1 MSDVVTEEAVR
12 QDAPEP
18 PRRRGP
24 LPPVLY
30 PILAAAFGVL
40 LVWAAS
46 RIFLAVTELDEVDL
60 GFATIKGKYV
70 TAVIALFLALNIL
83 VGAALVAYGRRVRGR
98 PASWPL
104 LVCAGVVL
112 VAGGVTAV
120 ALGNEEEAPGGPP
133 PFAASIS
140 ASGLQFS
147 TGELD
152 LPADAPVDLTF
163 DNQDDGVQHNVA
175 IYTDES
181 ASQPLFKG
189 ELVTGVASVVYS
201 FTAPPPGS
209 YYFHCDVHPTMNGS
223 VVTAEA
229 PPGGGGG
236 PGGGPSGGPS
246 GGPGSNTVSLVAQGI
261 AFDTTELTVASGGPV
276 TIDFDNQDANT
287 PHNVS
292 VYADE
297 EGTQS
302 IFLGDLVTGPATAEY
317 TFDAP
322 PPGSYFFRCDV
333 HPDQMKGT
341 LTVT

>member
-1 MSDVVTEEAVR
+1 
-12 QDAPEP
+12 
-18 PRRRGP
+18 
-24 LPPVLY
+24 
-30 PILAAAFGVL
+30 
-40 LVWAAS
+40 
-46 RIFLAVTELDEVDL
+46 VTELDEVDL
-60 GFATIKGKYV
+60 GFATIKGKYL

-104 LVCAGVVL
+104 LVCAAVVL
-112 VAGGVTAV
+112 VGGGVTAV
-120 ALGNEEEAPGGPP
+120 ALGNEEEAPGGQP

-140 ASGLQFS
+140 ASGLAFS

-189 ELVTGVASVVYS
+189 QLVTGVASVVYS
-201 FTAPPPGS
+201 FTAPPAGT

-223 VVTAEA
+223 VVTAA
-229 PPGGGGG
+229 TPAGGGGE

-246 GGPGSNTVSLVAQGI
+246 GGPGENTVALVAQGI
-261 AFDTTELTVASGGPV
+261 AFDKTDLTVASGGPV

-297 EGTQS
+297 AGTQS
-302 IFLGDLVTGPATAEY
+302 IFAGDLVTGPAKAEY

-333 HPDQMKGT
+333 HPDQMHGT

>member
-1 MSDVVTEEAVR
+1 MSDLMTEEDVR

-30 PILAAAFGVL
+30 PILAAGFGVL
-40 LVWAAS
+40 LVWSAS

-60 GFATIKGKYV
+60 GFATIKGKYL

-83 VGAALVAYGRRVRGR
+83 VGAALVAHGRRVRGR

-104 LVCAGVVL
+104 LVCAAVVL

-120 ALGNEEEAPGGPP
+120 ALGNEEEAPGGLP
-133 PFAASIS
+133 PFAAAIS

-201 FTAPPPGS
+201 FTAPPPGT
-209 YYFHCDVHPTMNGS
+209 YYFHCDVHPTMNGK

-229 PPGGGGG
+229 PPGGGPGEG
-236 PGGGPSGGPS
+236 PTGGPSGGPS
-246 GGPGSNTVSLVAQGI
+246 SNTVSLVAQGT

-276 TIDFDNQDANT
+276 TIEFDNEDANL

-297 EGTQS
+297 AGTQS
-302 IFLGDLVTGPATAEY
+302 IFVGDLVTGPATAEY

-333 HPDQMKGT
+333 HPDQMHGT